1 MTSRKRKPADLTGIR
16 QRGARFQVRIFGGI
30 DPATGKQLI
39 LTGSAATEADA
50 VALRDGFRKQVEDH
64 TAARTNVTLGV
75 LLAEWLAGHQVEP
88 STRASYALLIDKFIL
103 PALGDQTLPALAK
116 LGPRPYERLY
126 SELRTCRRRCAGK
139 PFIEHRTPRR
149 HDCDNRC
156 ATHVCRPLAASSI
169 RQCHAVLSSAY
180 AAAVRWGW
188 IAFNPME
195 SAQKPRPPAPDPDPP
210 TSEEAARIVAAAWA
224 DDEDWGLLV
233 WMLLVTGARR
243 GEVLALRWENLDLA
257 VGVLTIRHS
266 ASEQRG
272 TTSTKGTTTIK
283 GTKTHQSRRI
293 SLDAATVALLIDH
306 RQQVVTRCADLGVE
320 FDERRFLFSYQ
331 PDHSRPCSPSGV
343 THRYARMVG
352 KLGIRTHLHAI
363 RHYSATELLA
373 SGVDLRT
380 VAGRLGHGS
389 GGATTLKV
397 YAAWMARADQ
407 QASEL
412 LAARL
417 PNPRP
422 PS

>member
-1 MTSRKRKPADLTGIR
+1 MTTRKRKTADLTGIR
-16 QRGARFQVRIFGGI
+16 QRGTRFQVRIFGGI

-39 LTGSAATEADA
+39 LTGSAATEAA
-50 VALRDGFRKQVEDH
+50 AIALRDGFRKQIEDH
-64 TAARTNVTLGV
+64 TAVRTNVTLRV

-88 STRASYALLIDKFIL
+88 STGASYALLIDKFIL

-149 HDCDNRC
+149 HVCDDRC
-156 ATHVCRPLAASSI
+156 AVHVCRPLAASSI

-188 IAFNPME
+188 VAFNPME
-195 SAQKPRPPAPDPDPP
+195 AAQKPRLPAPDPDPP

-224 DDEDWGLLV
+224 EDDDWGLLV

-243 GEVLALRWENLDLA
+243 GEVLALRWDNLDLTT
-257 VGVLTIRHS
+257 GILTIRHS
-266 ASEQRG
+266 VSEQG
-272 TTSTKGTTTIK
+272 GTTTIK

-293 SLDAATVALLIDH
+293 SLDAATAALLTEY
-306 RQQVVTRCADLGVE
+306 RQQLIVRCADIGAH
-320 FDERRFLFSYQ
+320 FDDQLFLFSYQ

-352 KLGIRTHLHAI
+352 RLGIRTRLHAI

-397 YAAWMARADQ
+397 YAAWVARADQ

-417 PNPRP
+417 PAPGRP
-422 PS
+422 S